1 MPELIGETLGNYSIL
16 DEIGRGGMADVFKAL
31 DIESGETVAVKILS
45 PQLNLDSKIK
55 ARFTRE
61 AKVLSGLQHP
71 NIVPILD
78 FGESN
83 GMIYIVMP
91 FMEVGTLHDRM
102 LVGRLRLR
110 DCAVIIDQVAAA
122 LQHAHEAGVVHRD
135 VKPSNI
141 LFDSDGNAWLSDFG
155 FAHVTD
161 ASLSLTGSALI
172 GTPAYISPEQI
183 NGNKINHLSD
193 QYSLAILL
201 YQMCTGSLPFNAD
214 TPLAIIIKHATEPL
228 PRPRMVNPRIPDII
242 EAVLIKALA
251 KDPDQRYSSVVEFND
266 AFQNALQQVLDPVTG
281 SPLPSTVGRTPE
293 PITIEPDT
301 FQEEAAE
308 EDEKTKWKY
317 AWALLLLLIPIVSWS
332 ISALGLIPVLPAG
345 QNATASPTIDLT
357 AMPTEEPTE
366 TSPAV
371 FLSPTPNPDP
381 CLNLTLT
388 NFDVQGTRVNWS
400 LSNGSST
407 SVLITA
413 IHINWPIGNA
423 FVDYIEMGEDV
434 IWDLQSYY
442 RPTHI
447 DAGWKSGVDR
457 SVDGT
462 NSKMLMFHF
471 GVDAGSAA
479 YNLQVV
485 LDNGCTLLWENEP

>member
-266 AFQNALQQVLDPVTG
+266 AFR
-281 SPLPSTVGRTPE
+281 GR
-293 PITIEPDT
+293 
-301 FQEEAAE
+301 
-308 EDEKTKWKY
+308 
-317 AWALLLLLIPIVSWS
+317 
-332 ISALGLIPVLPAG
+332 
-345 QNATASPTIDLT
+345 
-357 AMPTEEPTE
+357 
-366 TSPAV
+366 
-371 FLSPTPNPDP
+371 
-381 CLNLTLT
+381 
-388 NFDVQGTRVNWS
+388 R
-400 LSNGSST
+400 
-407 SVLITA
+407 
-413 IHINWPIGNA
+413 
-423 FVDYIEMGEDV
+423 
-434 IWDLQSYY
+434 
-442 RPTHI
+442 
-447 DAGWKSGVDR
+447 
-457 SVDGT
+457 
-462 NSKMLMFHF
+462 
-471 GVDAGSAA
+471 
-479 YNLQVV
+479 
-485 LDNGCTLLWENEP
+485 